1 MCGIAGIIS
10 QNKEVLTYQQLK
22 KMTDAIEH
30 RGPDGEGQW
39 INDSNGV
46 GLGHRRLSIIDL
58 TDAGSQPM
66 HYLDRY
72 SIVFNGEIYNYIE
85 IREFLKTKGYTFVSD
100 SDTEVLM
107 ANFDYKRE
115 KCLEDFDGMFAFAL
129 WDKKEQVLFC
139 ARDRFGEKPF
149 FYHQSNNNFYFG
161 SEMKAL
167 WSVGVPRETNNRMLF
182 NYWHFGYINNSNDL
196 SETFYKDIFLLEP
209 SHYIIVDP
217 NGKII
222 KKQKYWDINYKN
234 QLDKVDFNEVRDTF
248 FRLFETSI
256 SRRLRSDVA
265 VGTSLSGGLDSS
277 STVCMIN
284 HMKVNNVEQKTFSA
298 RFPNFIKDESVYI
311 DKVLNSVNAK
321 GISCFPTIESM
332 IANVQEIIHHQEE
345 PFGTLSIAAQYEV
358 MKLARDNDVIVLLD
372 GQGADEYL
380 CGYHGLIDSFFIE
393 LKKKDKKEY
402 KRQLEIYKQVHAS
415 NQINSISRRLR
426 MSFLKEKLSDAQID
440 KLLGIKSGIDNFT
453 KKDAKKDLYSQ
464 YKNEQFERKYSATSL
479 NEMLYHAT
487 FRGGLQE
494 LLRYADRNSM
504 AHSLEVRL
512 PFLSHELVEFVF
524 TLPST
529 CKVNNG
535 FSKYILREAMN
546 DVVPKDIVWRKD
558 KIGYEPPNKNEVNGV
573 PLKNYLIDAF
583 KI

>member
-1 MCGIAGIIS
+1 MCGIAGIIGRER
-10 QNKEVLTYQQLK
+10 NLITRENIK
-22 KMTDAIEH
+22 KMTDAIVH

-39 INDSNGV
+39 TNEDKTV
-46 GLGHRRLSIIDL
+46 GLGHRRLSILDL
-58 TDAGSQPM
+58 SDAGSQPM

-85 IREFLKTKGYTFVSD
+85 IRNFLKSKGYSFVSD

-129 WDKKEQVLFC
+129 WDKKEQTLFC

-149 FYHQSNNNFYFG
+149 FYHQGNNSLYFG

-167 WSVGVPRETNNRMLF
+167 WSVGVPRQTNDRMLF

-196 SETFYKDIFLLEP
+196 SETFFKNIYLLEP
-209 SHYIIVDP
+209 SHYMFVDSA
-217 NGKII
+217 GKIL
-222 KKQKYWDINYKN
+222 KKQKYWDIDYKN
-234 QLDKVDFNEVRDTF
+234 QLESVNFKEAKETF
-248 FRLFETSI
+248 FNLFETSI

-284 HMKVNNVEQKTFSA
+284 HMKVSDVEQKTFSA

-311 DKVLNSVNAK
+311 DKVLNSVNAQ
-321 GISCFPTIESM
+321 GISCFPTTDSM
-332 IANVQEIIHHQEE
+332 IANVQKIIHHQEE

-358 MKLARDNDVIVLLD
+358 MKLARENNVIVLLD

-393 LKKKDKKEY
+393 LKNKDRKLYKEQLKTY
-402 KRQLEIYKQVHAS
+402 KEVHSS
-415 NQINSISRRLR
+415 NQINNISRRLR
-426 MSFLKEKLSDAQID
+426 NNFIKEMLSDAQID
-440 KLLGIKSGIDNFT
+440 KLLGIKSRIDNFT
-453 KKDAKKDLYSQ
+453 KKDAKKDLYSK
-464 YKNEQFERKYSATSL
+464 YKNEQFDRKYSASSL

-524 TLPST
+524 TLPSI

-535 FSKYILREAMN
+535 FSKFILREAMN
-546 DVVPKDIVWRKD
+546 DIVPKDIVWRKD
-558 KIGYEPPNKNEVNGV
+558 KIGYEPPNNKTIDGL
-573 PLKNYLIDAF
+573 PLNSFLLREMKL
-583 KI
+583 

>member
-1 MCGIAGIIS
+1 MCGIVGIVS
-10 QNKEVLTYQQLK
+10 RNKNILTYQQIK
-22 KMTDAIEH
+22 MMTDAIEH
-30 RGPDGEGQW
+30 RGPDGDGQW
-39 INDSNGV
+39 IDETENV

-58 TDAGSQPM
+58 SDAGSQPM

-72 SIVFNGEIYNYIE
+72 SIVFNGEIYNYLE
-85 IREFLKTKGYTFVSD
+85 IRDFLSTKGYVFRSD

-107 ANFDYKRE
+107 ANFDYKKE
-115 KCLEDFDGMFAFAL
+115 KCLEDFDGMFAFAI
-129 WDKKEQVLFC
+129 WDKQEQKLFC

-149 FYHQSNNNFYFG
+149 YYYQNNESFYFG

-167 WSVGVPRETNNRMLF
+167 WRVDVPRKTNGRMLF

-196 SETFYKDIFLLEP
+196 SETFYEDIYQLEP
-209 SHYIIVDP
+209 SHYMFIDS
-217 NGKII
+217 NGKIV
-222 KKQKYWDINYKN
+222 KKHKYWDIDHRN
-234 QLDKVDFNEVRDTF
+234 QLDFVDFREAKETF

-284 HMKVNNVEQKTFSA
+284 HMKVNGVEQKTFSA
-298 RFPNFIKDESVYI
+298 RFPNFVKDESVYI
-311 DKVLNSVNAK
+311 DKVLDTVNAK
-321 GISCFPTIESM
+321 GISCFPTTESM
-332 IANVQEIIHHQEE
+332 LNNVDKIIHHQEE

-358 MKLARDNDVIVLLD
+358 MKLARENGVIVLLD

-393 LKKKDKKEY
+393 LKSKDKKLYREQLKTY
-402 KRQLEIYKQVHAS
+402 KEVHSS
-415 NQINSISRRLR
+415 NKINNISRRLR
-426 MSFLKEKLSDAQID
+426 NNFLKEMLSDAQID
-440 KLLGIKSGIDNFT
+440 KLLGIKSGIDNYI
-453 KKDAKKDLYSQ
+453 KKDAKKDLYSK
-464 YKNEQFERKYSATSL
+464 YKNEQFDRKYSASSL

-524 TLPST
+524 TLPSI

-535 FSKYILREAMN
+535 FSKFILREAMN
-546 DVVPKDIVWRKD
+546 EIVPKDIVWRKD
-558 KIGYEPPNKNEVNGV
+558 KIGYEPPNKNDVNGIT
-573 PLKNYLIDAF
+573 LKKYLVNSF
-583 KI
+583 KM

>member
-1 MCGIAGIIS
+1 MCGIAGIIGKDRDLITCE
-10 QNKEVLTYQQLK
+10 NIK
-22 KMTDAIEH
+22 KMTDAIVH

-39 INDSNGV
+39 TNEEKTV
-46 GLGHRRLSIIDL
+46 GLGHRRLSILDL
-58 TDAGSQPM
+58 SNAGSQPM

-85 IREFLKTKGYTFVSD
+85 IRNFLKSKGYTFVSD

-129 WDKKEQVLFC
+129 WDKKKQTLFC

-149 FYHQSNNNFYFG
+149 FYHQRNNSLYFA

-167 WSVGVPRETNNRMLF
+167 WSVGIPRQTNDRMLF

-196 SETFYKDIFLLEP
+196 SETFYKDIYLLEP
-209 SHYIIVDP
+209 SHYMFVDEE
-217 NGKII
+217 GRIL
-222 KKQKYWDINYKN
+222 KKQKYWDIDHKN
-234 QLDKVDFNEVRDTF
+234 QLESVDFKEAKNTF
-248 FRLFETSI
+248 FSLFESSI

-284 HMKVNNVEQKTFSA
+284 HMKLNDVEQKTFSA

-311 DKVLNSVNAK
+311 DKVLNNINAQ
-321 GISCFPTIESM
+321 GISCFPTVESM
-332 IANVQEIIHHQEE
+332 ITNLEKIIHHQEE

-358 MKLARDNDVIVLLD
+358 MKLARDNNVIVLLD

-380 CGYHGLIDSFFIE
+380 CGYHGLIDTFFIE
-393 LKKKDKKEY
+393 LKNKNRKLYKE
-402 KRQLEIYKQVHAS
+402 QLNIYKEVHSS

-426 MSFLKEKLSDAQID
+426 NNFIKELLSDAQID
-440 KLLGIKSGIDNFT
+440 KLLGIKSGIDNYT
-453 KKDAKKDLYSQ
+453 KKNAKKDLYSK
-464 YKNEQFERKYSATSL
+464 YKNEQFQRKYSSSSL

-524 TLPST
+524 TLPSI

-535 FSKYILREAMN
+535 FSKYILREAMC
-546 DVVPKDIVWRKD
+546 DIVPHEIVWRKD
-558 KIGYEPPNKNEVNGV
+558 KIGYEPPNKNDVHGI
-573 PLKNYLIDAF
+573 PLKEYLVNKLDM
-583 KI
+583 